1 MGVKMG
7 WEWDPDKAKENRQ
20 KHGVDFAD
28 AIGVFYDEQAIW
40 EEDEGS
46 EGEQRFRKIG
56 MDFLGRLLVVIYT
69 YREENIRLISARKAT
84 KREAGQYYA

>member
-1 MGVKMG
+1 VEP
-7 WEWDPDKAKENRQ
+7 EWDWDPAKARQNRR

-40 EEDEGS
+40 EKDESS
-46 EGEQRFRKIG
+46 EREQRFCKIG

-69 YREENIRLISARKAT
+69 YRGEKIRVISARRAT
-84 KREAGQYYA
+84 KREERQYYA

>member
-1 MGVKMG
+1 MGPWQG
-7 WEWDPDKAKENRQ
+7 QGESAKAR
-20 KHGVDFAD
+20 GRFAD

-46 EGEQRFRKIG
+46 QGEQRFRKIG

-69 YREENIRLISARKAT
+69 YRGENIRLISARKAT

>member
-7 WEWDPDKAKENRQ
+7 WEWDPDKAKQNRQ

-28 AIGVFYDEQAIW
+28 AIGVFYDEQAIG

-56 MDFLGRLLVVIYT
+56 MDFLGGLLVVIYT
-69 YREENIRLISARKAT
+69 YRGENIRLISARKGT

>member
-1 MGVKMG
+1 MKLG

-28 AIGVFYDEQAIW
+28 ATGVFYDEQAIW

-46 EGEQRFRKIG
+46 GGEQRFRKIG

-69 YREENIRLISARKAT
+69 YRGENIRLISARKAT
-84 KREAGQYYA
+84 KKEAGQYYA

>member
-1 MGVKMG
+1 MDVKMG
-7 WEWDPDKAKENRQ
+7 WEWDPDKAKENWQ

-28 AIGVFYDEQAIW
+28 TTGVFYDEQAIG

-46 EGEQRFRKIG
+46 EVEQRFRKIG

-69 YREENIRLISARKAT
+69 HRGENIRLISARKAT